1 MSESSSPPPPHAG
14 GSGRFSPQSSS
25 HGAPVRDGRTIATAL
40 LSLTL
45 ESNPDEPHQY
55 IVRDLM
61 RGYIRTTL
69 QEARMYSVD
78 GYEVLDVHG
87 NPVTEWAVPVAPT
100 NTDSAFGG
108 QMIGI
113 EDSEDKLMEDADK
126 HLGEGVT
133 GEELQRRLDAHKE
146 TQRTEAGGPE
156 KSEDNN
162 DTSGGGGAA
171 GASVPD

>member
-1 MSESSSPPPPHAG
+1 
-14 GSGRFSPQSSS
+14 
-25 HGAPVRDGRTIATAL
+25 
-40 LSLTL
+40 
-45 ESNPDEPHQY
+45 
-55 IVRDLM
+55 M

-69 QEARMYSVD
+69 QEAHVYSAD

-100 NTDSAFGG
+100 NTDNAFDG

-133 GEELQRRLDAHKE
+133 G
-146 TQRTEAGGPE
+146 G
-156 KSEDNN
+156 KSMRP
-162 DTSGGGGAA
+162 S
-171 GASVPD
+171 